1 MKAQRIGAMM
11 KWLVALA
18 PVLALLP
25 RVRIGA
31 DTEDLCRQ
39 LGRYEHR
46 LGLNRLSARDRVQGF
61 AMDVKIPLTKLV
73 IAFFVPRILAER
85 KGDLADQSAFFARQ
99 KWTLM
104 GLHGTDGISPRLP
117 IIV

>member
-46 LGLNRLSARDRVQGF
+46 LGLNRVS
-61 AMDVKIPLTKLV
+61 
-73 IAFFVPRILAER
+73 ER
-85 KGDLADQSAFFARQ
+85 
-99 KWTLM
+99 
-104 GLHGTDGISPRLP
+104 
-117 IIV
+117 